1 MQLSKL
7 TELFSEKLK
16 ANAARIRGL
25 SFLVHALLIHRTVN
39 LVILST
45 SDDGRGVTNETR
57 YRRLQDFF
65 LNATLC
71 YKSIGQFILSR
82 IPKPK
87 QGYVLGMDRTNWKFG
102 RKHIN
107 FLVLSI
113 IAGKVSIPL
122 VWKVLPQKTKRGNS
136 NTAQRIALIDRLL
149 CIVPAS
155 DIEVLTMD
163 REFVGEKWFKY
174 LDSKGIGF
182 IARIKMNCQI
192 SGQRADHL
200 AAALFRRHLAD
211 AGRHQVFGLDLF
223 FACKKMQDARADYL
237 LLLSN
242 LAVGTRH
249 CRHIV
254 NAGASSVCF
263 GT

>member
-87 QGYVLGMDRTNWKFG
+87 QGYVLGWIGQTG
-102 RKHIN
+102 SSGE
-107 FLVLSI
+107 SI
-113 IAGKVSIPL
+113 S
-122 VWKVLPQKTKRGNS
+122 T
-136 NTAQRIALIDRLL
+136 
-149 CIVPAS
+149 
-155 DIEVLTMD
+155 
-163 REFVGEKWFKY
+163 F
-174 LDSKGIGF
+174 
-182 IARIKMNCQI
+182 
-192 SGQRADHL
+192 
-200 AAALFRRHLAD
+200 
-211 AGRHQVFGLDLF
+211 
-223 FACKKMQDARADYL
+223 
-237 LLLSN
+237 
-242 LAVGTRH
+242 
-249 CRHIV
+249 
-254 NAGASSVCF
+254 
-263 GT
+263 